1 MDQTTLAAIVNEYAA
16 HLQAEKALATV
27 TQEGYLAA
35 VKAFLGRAAADPAS
49 LLLPLEWDLPAL
61 DKRALELHLNALRDR
76 HGWKPESIAQQAS
89 ALHSFFRYLQE
100 RRYIPHDPG
109 GSLRPRL
116 AEGPPAPPEGAEAAV
131 LHLLRTP
138 GDTLESA
145 RLLAL
150 LELLYGAG
158 LRPMQ
163 AYRVT
168 AMDLDERDHSMSA
181 VLPETTLHATLSEDG
196 FERLLGYLAAR
207 RAVVGNAAVGDA
219 GAAPFWVDRKG
230 RACTPGRLARQIKHA
245 MEAEG
250 LQGGPA
256 VLRQLAARHFAER
269 GGDLRSLQRLL
280 RTKRLGQLDRFQPD
294 APFRDLVEQFRKAH
308 PRGEEE

>member
-16 HLQAEKALATV
+16 HLQAEKGLAAV

-35 VKAFLGRAAADPAS
+35 VKAFLGRASADPAS
-49 LLLPLEWDLPAL
+49 LLLPGEWDLPGL
-61 DKRALELHLNALRDR
+61 DKRAVELHLNALRDLQ
-76 HGWKPESIAQQAS
+76 GWKPESIAQQAS

-109 GSLRPRL
+109 RSLRPRL
-116 AEGPPAPPEGAEAAV
+116 PEGPPRPPEGEEAAV
-131 LHLLRTP
+131 LRMLQGP

-150 LELLYGAG
+150 VELLYGAG
-158 LRPMQ
+158 FRPMQ
-163 AYRVT
+163 AYTVT
-168 AMDLDERDHSMSA
+168 ALELDERDHSITA
-181 VLPETTLHATLSEDG
+181 TIPGGTQHATVSVDG
-196 FERLLGYLAAR
+196 FERLLAYLTAR
-207 RAVVGNAAVGDA
+207 RAVVGNDG
-219 GAAPFWVDRKG
+219 GAPFWVDRRG
-230 RACTPGRLARQIKHA
+230 RSCTPGRLARQIKQS

-250 LQGGPA
+250 LDGGPA

-280 RTKRLGQLDRFQPD
+280 
-294 APFRDLVEQFRKAH
+294 
-308 PRGEEE
+308 

>member
-1 MDQTTLAAIVNEYAA
+1 MDQTILAAIVNEYAA
-16 HLQAEKALATV
+16 HLQAEKGLAAV

-35 VKAFLGRAAADPAS
+35 VKAFLGRAAGDPAS
-49 LLLPLEWDLPAL
+49 LLLPPEWDLPGL

-100 RRYIPHDPG
+100 RGHIPHDPG
-109 GSLRPRL
+109 RSLRPRL
-116 AEGPPAPPEGAEAAV
+116 REGPPRPPEGDEIAV
-131 LHLLRTP
+131 SRLLQIP

-150 LELLYGAG
+150 VELLYGAG

-163 AYRVT
+163 AYTVT
-168 AMDLDERDHSMSA
+168 ALELDERDHSVTA
-181 VLPETTLHATLSEDG
+181 VLPESSLHATVSEDG
-196 FERLLGYLAAR
+196 FERLLGYLTAR
-207 RAVVGNAAVGDA
+207 RAIVGND
-219 GAAPFWVDRKG
+219 GAAPFWVDRRG
-230 RACTPGRLARQIKHA
+230 RGCTPGRLARQIKQA

-250 LQGGPA
+250 LDGGPA

-308 PRGEEE
+308 PRGDEE